1 MKRKIIYFI
10 LIACLILVIYHLSHG
25 GSLHVIPTPR
35 WRESAVQHI
44 MPLHL
49 SSNRSSCDCE
59 DESVLSQNVPSDQLD
74 DIIKLRKKEYKDYL
88 LRMKTNVSIIVA
100 PANSPLQYPI
110 SGFTVAPQ
118 QRSDIPGLALHTQK
132 GKWYKVTLRVDS
144 GVLAVK
150 DAPDEKQVNGQNKS
164 ELTITSANLPQLNN
178 LLSRVTYTST
188 IYHIRTSDLVRFS
201 YENHKV
207 TFPILIRRHTVPVL
221 YNPGNDINSLVTIAT
236 KTFLRYKQ
244 LHVLL
249 KSIRRVYPKIK
260 IIIADDSLKP
270 ESISGDNI
278 EQYIMPPAQG
288 WFAGRNLA
296 VSQVATKYFLWV
308 DDDFEFLDENRI
320 ESFVEIME
328 EFPELDVVG
337 GVVGGDQ
344 FHYTLEYVEGDDGG
358 CLKRF
363 EGRHHSPLPGHDGCF
378 FVDVVVNFFLARTD
392 AVRRVGFDPFLKR
405 VAHTVPLKT
414 NFKHCNMYILLISSS
429 FLLFCIHT
437 FIPCSSSEFFIDG
450 IGKLMVVSCKH
461 LSIGHQTHEEQ
472 KEYDSYRNQR
482 IEEEKI
488 KLAHHYFKNYLKCMK
503 Y

>member
-1 MKRKIIYFI
+1 M
-10 LIACLILVIYHLSHG
+10 LINKNETEYPHLFDPAFHRLLNSSDQASSI
-25 GSLHVIPTPR
+25 GSLYVIPTP
-35 WRESAVQHI
+35 S
-44 MPLHL
+44 MTLYL
-49 SSNRSSCDCE
+49 SPNRSSCDCE
-59 DESVLSQNVPSDQLD
+59 DESVLYQNVPTDQLD
-74 DIIKLRKKEYKDYL
+74 DIIKRRKKEYKDYL
-88 LRMKTNVSIIVA
+88 LRMKANVRILVA

-132 GKWYKVTLRVDS
+132 GKMYKVTLRVDS

-150 DAPDEKQVNGQNKS
+150 DAPDEKEVNGQDKS
-164 ELTITSANLPQLNN
+164 ALTITSASLPQLNK

-188 IYHIRTSDLVRFS
+188 IYHIRTSDLVHFS
-201 YENHKV
+201 FENHKV
-207 TFPILIRRHTVPVL
+207 TFPILIRRPTVPVL
-221 YNPGNDINSLVTIAT
+221 YDPGNDINSLVTIAT

-244 LHVLL
+244 LHILL

-296 VSQVATKYFLWV
+296 VSQVETKYFLWV
-308 DDDFEFLDENRI
+308 DDDFEFLNETRI

-337 GVVGGDQ
+337 GVVSGNQ
-344 FHYTLEYVEGDDGG
+344 FYYTLEYVEGDDGG
-358 CLKRF
+358 CMKRI

-405 VAHTVPLKT
+405 VAHT
-414 NFKHCNMYILLISSS
+414 
-429 FLLFCIHT
+429 
-437 FIPCSSSEFFIDG
+437 EFFIDG
-450 IGKLMVVSCKH
+450 LGKLLVVSCKH

-472 KEYDSYRNQR
+472 MEYDPYRNQR
-482 IEEEKI
+482 KEEEQM
-488 KLAHHYFKNYLKCMK
+488 KLAHHYFKNYLKCIK

>member
-1 MKRKIIYFI
+1 MRLRMKRKIIYFI

-278 EQYIMPPAQG
+278 EQYIMPPAQ
-288 WFAGRNLA
+288 
-296 VSQVATKYFLWV
+296 
-308 DDDFEFLDENRI
+308 
-320 ESFVEIME
+320 
-328 EFPELDVVG
+328 VG